1 MQSAQRKPNK
11 QRKNKMPVQPNNAPE
26 FISANAYVADDLDE
40 RPSQQTAS
48 ADSNVLSGWDAA
60 DTLSTASNDF
70 PTEVKF
76 EDGKHLVFKFL
87 DETGPFAIYKQHF
100 LKQKT
105 SGKRSY
111 VCIGA
116 DCPLCTKLDDRP
128 ENKRA
133 FTVVNLSH
141 AEGMQRQ
148 MLITGARLY
157 QALHAAHYSPQGPL
171 TKGYWAIVR
180 LGKGPS
186 TVYTVTPIKERD
198 LEEDWSINPE
208 RAAGVVAQSDVYTRN
223 LIKEHTFAELDEIAD
238 SLL

>member
-1 MQSAQRKPNK
+1 
-11 QRKNKMPVQPNNAPE
+11 MPIQQNAPDAA
-26 FISANAYVADDLDE
+26 SYVADDIDD
-40 RPSQQTAS
+40 RPQQNTAS
-48 ADSNVLSGWDAA
+48 SSSVLSGWDAA
-60 DTLSTASNDF
+60 DTFATSGDF

-87 DETGPFAIYKQHF
+87 DENGPFAIYKQHF

-116 DCPLCTKLDDRP
+116 DCPLCLKLQDRP

-133 FTVVNLSH
+133 FTVVTLNSN
-141 AEGMQRQ
+141 EGMQRQ
-148 MLITGARLY
+148 MLISGARLY

-180 LGKGPS
+180 LGKGPQ
-186 TVYTVTPIKERD
+186 TAYTVTPIKERD
-198 LEEDWSINPE
+198 LEEDWKIDADKASSAVE
-208 RAAGVVAQSDVYTRN
+208 SSEVYTRN
-223 LIKEHTFAELDEIAD
+223 LIKEHSLEELTEIAED
-238 SLL
+238 LL

>member
-1 MQSAQRKPNK
+1 
-11 QRKNKMPVQPNNAPE
+11 MPIQPNAD
-26 FISANAYVADDLDE
+26 AYVADDDIDA
-40 RPSQQTAS
+40 RPEQSAS
-48 ADSNVLSGWDAA
+48 GESNVLEGWDAA
-60 DTLSTASNDF
+60 DTLSSPSSEF

-87 DETGPFAIYKQHF
+87 DEKGPFAIYKQHF

-116 DCPLCTKLDDRP
+116 DCPLCVKLNDRP

-180 LGKGPS
+180 IGKGPS

-198 LEEDWSINPE
+198 LEEDWSINAD
-208 RAAGVVAQSDVYTRN
+208 RAAAVVDNAEVYTRN
-223 LIKEHTFAELDEIAD
+223 LIKEHSFEELDEIAD

>member
-1 MQSAQRKPNK
+1 
-11 QRKNKMPVQPNNAPE
+11 MPIQQNAPDAA
-26 FISANAYVADDLDE
+26 SHVADDIDD
-40 RPSQQTAS
+40 RPEQATAS
-48 ADSNVLSGWDAA
+48 STSVLSGWDAA
-60 DTLSTASNDF
+60 DTLTTSTDF

-87 DETGPFAIYKQHF
+87 DENGPFAIYKQHF

-116 DCPLCTKLDDRP
+116 DCPLCIKLQDRP

-133 FTVVNLSH
+133 FTVVTLNG
-141 AEGMQRQ
+141 EQGMQRQ
-148 MLITGARLY
+148 MLISGARLY

-180 LGKGPS
+180 LGKGPQ
-186 TVYTVTPIKERD
+186 TAYTVTPIKERD
-198 LEEDWSINPE
+198 LEEDWKIDAE
-208 RAAGVVAQSDVYTRN
+208 KAASAVASSDVYTRN
-223 LIKEHTFAELDEIAD
+223 LIKEHSLEELTEIAEA
-238 SLL
+238 LI

>member
-1 MQSAQRKPNK
+1 
-11 QRKNKMPVQPNNAPE
+11 MPIQPNAD
-26 FISANAYVADDLDE
+26 AYVADDDIDA
-40 RPSQQTAS
+40 RPEQSAS
-48 ADSNVLSGWDAA
+48 GESNVLEGWDAA
-60 DTLSTASNDF
+60 DTLSSPSSEF

-87 DETGPFAIYKQHF
+87 DEKGPFAIYKQHF

-116 DCPLCTKLDDRP
+116 DCPLCVKLNDRP

-180 LGKGPS
+180 IGKGPS

-198 LEEDWSINPE
+198 LEEDWSINAD
-208 RAAGVVAQSDVYTRN
+208 RAAAVVDNADVYTRN
-223 LIKEHTFAELDEIAD
+223 LIKEHSFEELDEIAD

>member
-1 MQSAQRKPNK
+1 
-11 QRKNKMPVQPNNAPE
+11 MPIQQNAPDAA
-26 FISANAYVADDLDE
+26 SYVADDIDD
-40 RPSQQTAS
+40 RPEQA
-48 ADSNVLSGWDAA
+48 VLSGWDAA
-60 DTLSTASNDF
+60 DTLTTSTDF

-87 DETGPFAIYKQHF
+87 DENGPFAIYKQHF

-116 DCPLCTKLDDRP
+116 DCPLCIKLQDRP

-133 FTVVNLSH
+133 FTVVTLNG
-141 AEGMQRQ
+141 EQGMQRQ
-148 MLITGARLY
+148 MLISGARLY

-180 LGKGPS
+180 LGKGPQ
-186 TVYTVTPIKERD
+186 TAYTVTPIKERD
-198 LEEDWSINPE
+198 LEEDWKIDAE
-208 RAAGVVAQSDVYTRN
+208 KAASSVASSEVYTRN
-223 LIKEHTFAELDEIAD
+223 LIKEHSLEELTEIAEA
-238 SLL
+238 LI

>member
-1 MQSAQRKPNK
+1 
-11 QRKNKMPVQPNNAPE
+11 MPIQQNAPDAA
-26 FISANAYVADDLDE
+26 SYVADDIDD
-40 RPSQQTAS
+40 RPEQATAS
-48 ADSNVLSGWDAA
+48 STSVLSGWDAA
-60 DTLSTASNDF
+60 DTLTTSTDF

-87 DETGPFAIYKQHF
+87 DENGPFAIYKQHF

-116 DCPLCTKLDDRP
+116 DCPLCIKLQDRP

-133 FTVVNLSH
+133 FTVVTLNG
-141 AEGMQRQ
+141 EQGMQRQ
-148 MLITGARLY
+148 MLISGARLY

-180 LGKGPS
+180 LGKGPQ
-186 TVYTVTPIKERD
+186 TAYTVTPIKERD
-198 LEEDWSINPE
+198 LEEDWKIDAE
-208 RAAGVVAQSDVYTRN
+208 KAASAVASSDVYTRN
-223 LIKEHTFAELDEIAD
+223 LIKEHSLEELTEIAEA
-238 SLL
+238 LI

>member
-1 MQSAQRKPNK
+1 
-11 QRKNKMPVQPNNAPE
+11 MPIQPNAD
-26 FISANAYVADDLDE
+26 AYVANDDIDA
-40 RPSQQTAS
+40 RPEQSAS
-48 ADSNVLSGWDAA
+48 GESNVLEGWDAA
-60 DTLSTASNDF
+60 DTLASPSGEF

-76 EDGKHLVFKFL
+76 EDGKDLVFKFL
-87 DETGPFAIYKQHF
+87 DEKGPFAIYKQHF

-116 DCPLCTKLDDRP
+116 DCPLCVKLNDRP

-133 FTVVNLSH
+133 FTVINLSH
-141 AEGMQRQ
+141 PEGMQRQ

-171 TKGYWAIVR
+171 TKGYWAIKRV
-180 LGKGPS
+180 GKGPS
-186 TVYTVTPIKERD
+186 TVYNVNAVKERD
-198 LEEDWSINPE
+198 LQEDWGINPE
-208 RAAGVVAQSDVYTRN
+208 RTLAVVENSDVYTRN
-223 LIKEHTFAELDEIAD
+223 LIKEHSFTELDEIAD

>member
-1 MQSAQRKPNK
+1 
-11 QRKNKMPVQPNNAPE
+11 MPISQNAPDA
-26 FISANAYVADDLDE
+26 SSYVADDIDA
-40 RPSQQTAS
+40 RPTQATAS
-48 ADSNVLSGWDAA
+48 DSSSVQSGWDAA
-60 DTLSTASNDF
+60 GSLTSSGDF

-76 EDGKHLVFKFL
+76 EENKHLVFKFL
-87 DETGPFAIYKQHF
+87 DENGPFAIYKQHF

-180 LGKGPS
+180 LGKGPQ

-198 LEEDWSINPE
+198 LDEDWSINPE
-208 RAAGVVAQSDVYTRN
+208 RATGVVENSEVYTRN

>member
-1 MQSAQRKPNK
+1 
-11 QRKNKMPVQPNNAPE
+11 MPIQPNAD
-26 FISANAYVADDLDE
+26 AYVANDDIDA
-40 RPSQQTAS
+40 RPEQSAS
-48 ADSNVLSGWDAA
+48 GETNVLSGWDAA
-60 DTLSTASNDF
+60 ESLTSPSTEF

-87 DETGPFAIYKQHF
+87 DEKGPFAIYKQHF

-116 DCPLCTKLDDRP
+116 DCPLCVKLQDRP

-133 FTVVNLSH
+133 FTVINLSH
-141 AEGMQRQ
+141 PEGMQRQ

-171 TKGYWAIVR
+171 TSGYWAIVR
-180 LGKGPS
+180 QGKGPS
-186 TVYTVTPIKERD
+186 TVYSVQAIKERD
-198 LEEDWSINPE
+198 LQEDWSINQE
-208 RAAGVVAQSDVYTRN
+208 KAAAVSQNAEVYTRN
-223 LIKEHTFAELDEIAD
+223 LIKEHSFEELDEIAD